1 MVSRIY
7 NFLRYGIFRHPSQ
20 YIAHLARM
28 APLGEQGKRL
38 SRQVRQV
45 PPSTPRRNPKK
56 KPQEETPRRNP
67 KKKPQARSF
76 VPARLSVLGF
86 LGFLGFLGVLGGTW
100 RTWRESFF
108 RDVPGTLGEKGR
120 PPMPRA
126 RGTMRT
132 WKLTLTIRL

>member
-1 MVSRIY
+1 MILHFFVLLQISPVGEKGEKG
-7 NFLRYGIFRHPSQ
+7 FLAKYAK
-20 YIAHLARM
+20 Y
-28 APLGEQGKRL
+28 
-38 SRQVRQV
+38 RQVR
-45 PPSTPRRNPKK
+45 
-56 KPQEETPRRNP
+56 QEETPRRNP

-86 LGFLGFLGVLGGTW
+86 LGFLGVLGGTW

-108 RDVPGTLGEKGR
+108 LDVPGTLGEKGR

-132 WKLTLTIRL
+132 WKLILT

>member
-20 YIAHLARM
+20 YIAHLVRI

-45 PPSTPRRNPKK
+45 PPSTA
-56 KPQEETPRRNP
+56 RRNP
-67 KKKPQARSF
+67 KKKPQARSL
-76 VPARLSVLGF
+76 VPALLGF

-108 RDVPGTLGEKGR
+108 RDVPGALREKARMPCPVGQCGLGS
-120 PPMPRA
+120 
-126 RGTMRT
+126 
-132 WKLTLTIRL
+132 

>member
-20 YIAHLARM
+20 YIAHLVRI

-45 PPSTPRRNPKK
+45 PPS
-56 KPQEETPRRNP
+56 TPRRNP